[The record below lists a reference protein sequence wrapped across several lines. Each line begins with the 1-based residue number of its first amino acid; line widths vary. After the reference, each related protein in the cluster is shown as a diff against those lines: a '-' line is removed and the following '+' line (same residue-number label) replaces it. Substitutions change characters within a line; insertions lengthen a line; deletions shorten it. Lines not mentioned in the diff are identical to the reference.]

1 MKKTLN
7 ELNEELVT
15 ALESKT
21 VTMQSI
27 IDSQEKALGL
37 AVQIM
42 DKNDQRL
49 ELKTKLINLKDEII
63 AVLEKQNAS
72 LQKDNLRLNIA
83 IGIFLSIA
91 LVWCT
96 VKIIML

>member
-7 ELNEELVT
+7 ELNEELIT

-83 IGIFLSIA
+83 IGIFLLLSFVYCIVRIFT
-91 LVWCT
+91 L
-96 VKIIML
+96 

>member
-7 ELNEELVT
+7 KLNEELVT

-72 LQKDNLRLNIA
+72 NLFFYL
-83 IGIFLSIA
+83 
-91 LVWCT
+91 
-96 VKIIML
+96 

>member
-49 ELKTKLINLKDEII
+49 ELKTKLINVKDEII
-63 AVLEKQNAS
+63 AVLEKHNAS
-72 LQKDNLRLNIA
+72 LEKDNLRLNIA

-91 LVWCT
+91 LIWCT